1 VEGALE
7 ERFQRNRTVFPFL
20 RFCFPVMFL
29 CFARDPKEALVI
41 AASSSPTQLT
51 SFSTMFPEPIVF
63 AYNVTKN
70 KVAEQKGQP
79 VA

>member
-1 VEGALE
+1 
-7 ERFQRNRTVFPFL
+7 
-20 RFCFPVMFL
+20 MFL